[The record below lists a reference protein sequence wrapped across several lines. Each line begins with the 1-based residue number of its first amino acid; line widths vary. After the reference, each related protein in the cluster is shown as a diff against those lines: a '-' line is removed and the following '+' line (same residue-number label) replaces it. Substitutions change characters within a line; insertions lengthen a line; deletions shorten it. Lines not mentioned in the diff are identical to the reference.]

1 MIFGGGKDKNRE
13 RKENGGKVRP
23 EKEHEELLQ
32 EKSGEFD
39 ELFDN
44 DGSHKKKPR
53 SGLKKALAIIA
64 GVLLLAVAALSTYGW
79 AFYEQVQEP
88 QRVLLDDVTFEE
100 SYDVGEVF
108 SEHIVNIALLGFDRG
123 WGREDL
129 GEYLFRPDMLAI
141 FSIDFQKDEVSVVR
155 IPRDSYVPIHGM
167 GGMHDKVNHSFFYG
181 YYYGGGEDRDEDGL
195 RYTLQTV
202 SNVLGGIPIHYY
214 VSVDMYSVIE
224 LVDAMGGIYYEVEE
238 AIYDEH
244 WDVGRLLVPEG
255 PQVMDGETYLRYL
268 QYRGDRGDKG
278 RIDRQM
284 DLLMET
290 FIYLREEG
298 KITDIP
304 TTYRIYKDYVDTDLS
319 YSQIAALAFYAR
331 DLEEPEENLNLYTL
345 SGGNQTKDG
354 IYYLVLNQEERVR
367 IIEEVFDIKAEKWP
381 PIVLE
386 DSPEYIEEQ
395 ERKRREE
402 EREKERE
409 LDWDPFEDEENGQ
422 EGNGSDDD
430 EAAAPDDN
438 NDMAVVPELRGKT
451 VDEAKAI
458 LAERGFSVADVH
470 YRHYNHLAKGLVMY
484 SEPLPGQSV
493 PKGTVFDLI
502 VSDGPEEDQ

>member
-1 MIFGGGKDKNRE
+1 MVFGRGKEKDRE
-13 RKENGGKVRP
+13 RKESGGEVHPDGRQEEFPQDNG
-23 EKEHEELLQ
+23 
-32 EKSGEFD
+32 GEFD
-39 ELFDN
+39 ELFD
-44 DGSHKKKPR
+44 DKGPQKKKPR
-53 SGLKKALAIIA
+53 SSFKIALAVIA
-64 GVLLLAVAALSTYGW
+64 GVLVLAVAALGTYGW
-79 AFYEQVQEP
+79 AFYEQVREP

-100 SYDVGEVF
+100 TYDVGEVF

-141 FSIDFQKDEVSVVR
+141 FSIDFKKDEVSVVR

-238 AIYDEH
+238 PIYDKH

-255 PQVMDGETYLRYL
+255 PQVMDGKTYLRYL
-268 QYRGDRGDKG
+268 QYRGDRGDRG

-284 DLLMET
+284 DLLMAT
-290 FIYLREEG
+290 FVYLREEG

-304 TTYRIYKDYVDTDLS
+304 TTYRIYKDFVDTDLS

-331 DLEEPEENLNLYTL
+331 DLDEPEEDLNLYTL
-345 SGGNQTKDG
+345 PGGNQTKDG

-367 IIEEVFDIKAEKWP
+367 IIEKVFGVKAERWP

-402 EREKERE
+402 ERDKRRE
-409 LDWDPFEDEENGQ
+409 PGWDPFDDDENGQ
-422 EGNGSDDD
+422 EVDGSDEDETAVPEDSDD
-430 EAAAPDDN
+430 LV
-438 NDMAVVPELRGKT
+438 VVPELRGKT
-451 VDEAKAI
+451 VDEAKAA
-458 LAERGFSVADVH
+458 LMERGFSVADVY
-470 YRHYNHLAKGLVMY
+470 YRYYNHLEAGLVMY

-493 PKGTVFDLI
+493 PRGTVFDLV
-502 VSDGPEEDQ
+502 VSDGPEEE